1 MTKDVLKEI
10 GIVLLLLMAI
20 VLILGIMLYD
30 YIPNSVTVPAKVQA
44 YELPSEA
51 QEELNETLNTDSQNI
66 VKTYFVD
73 SSTLSTY
80 EYKDN
85 YDKGKVDPFSSYKTE
100 TTTSSNTTSTSTSQ
114 NSSSS
119 NSSSSSNNSS
129 NNNSNTNTST
139 QNANSQSTSTQ
150 NTNSESTGTFFN
162 TGGKD

>member
-85 YDKGKVDPFSSYKTE
+85 YDKGKVDPFSSYKTG

-114 NSSSS
+114 NGSSS

-129 NNNSNTNTST
+129 NNNSNTNT
-139 QNANSQSTSTQ
+139 QSTNTQ
-150 NTNSESTGTFFN
+150 DTNTTNVNSNSTGTFFN
-162 TGGKD
+162 SAGKN

>member
-44 YELPSEA
+44 YELPEEA
-51 QEELNETLNTDSQNI
+51 QEELNETLNAETQNI

-73 SSTLSTY
+73 SSTLSAY

-85 YDKGKVDPFSSYKTE
+85 YDKGKVDPFSSYKTG
-100 TTTSSNTTSTSTSQ
+100 TTTSSNTTSTSNSQ
-114 NSSSS
+114 NGSTSSYSNSS
-119 NSSSSSNNSS
+119 NSNDS
-129 NNNSNTNTST
+129 NNNSNTNTQST
-139 QNANSQSTSTQ
+139 NTQDTNTTNANS
-150 NTNSESTGTFFN
+150 NSTGTFFN
-162 TGGKD
+162 SAGKN